1 MWKFFFNIS
10 FIFSYRCN
18 SICSM
23 NVKMRFKWF
32 RFDGFVAFYEKVYGY
47 ICIYKNNIKYRV
59 FFLKII
65 LVIWIDIYK

>member
-10 FIFSYRCN
+10 FIFSYRSN
-18 SICSM
+18 SSM

-32 RFDGFVAFYEKVYGY
+32 RFDVFGAYYEKVYGY